1 MWDGVV
7 RVELLEPL
15 VRQEDPGE
23 QVFGIAIASHTPA
36 ALQPH
41 DQLRVMLLM
50 GLRCPL
56 ATQSSV
62 TPLLPLVLEET
73 PASWCTRIKDGND
86 SYNTH

>member
-1 MWDGVV
+1 M
-7 RVELLEPL
+7 ELLGPV

-23 QVFGIAIASHTPA
+23 QVFGMAVASHTPA
-36 ALQPH
+36 ASQPH
-41 DQLRVMLLM
+41 HQPRGMVLV
-50 GLRCPL
+50 GLRCPR

-86 SYNTH
+86 IYNTH